1 MLSRPKI
8 FISRCVVYHA
18 CMIHFKRI
26 IAFVTVA
33 ALSLALVACAN
44 TGDSKNGGTSASA
57 LSALFPTGTVVLQD
71 RPDRLLV
78 QLPNGLLILTQ
89 ELHTQPVVT
98 TQAWVKTGS
107 IFEQEHV
114 GQGLSHFLEHLLAG
128 GTTDKRPEGETNKIL
143 GQIGAHTNAQTGME
157 TVRYYINTTSQHTET
172 SIDLMS
178 DWMLNSKITPE
189 EYNREREVIQ
199 HEFEMGQGD
208 PNRIMWKLTNLAR
221 YRHHPARHPTIGYI
235 DEFLK
240 ISRDEI
246 YNFYKR
252 MYVPNNMV
260 MVVVGDIDRVKA
272 ALWVATRWA
281 DAKPGKLPTIS
292 LPSESKLLGGATE
305 ASDKASIQRPRLRL
319 SWPGTRLAGEDDFAM
334 DLLAGVLGQ
343 GESSRLVQS
352 IRDTEPLVTNVS
364 AYNMSETWGEGMF
377 IIDAEVSSP
386 VAAVKAA
393 ILEQIDALIK
403 GGIKPA
409 ELERA
414 KRKTLAAIAF
424 EGQSAEAMAD
434 RFTRD
439 LIGMGDPDYLNWYA
453 TQIQAITA
461 EQVVAAAK
469 RHLTREQL
477 MTLTLLPTDRGE
489 KPPALKRPTDF
500 KDNDP
505 AAAKLPREIISL
517 DNSTLVAKLRTAMAK
532 AGAVSNKQIVVDPI
546 NFHELPNGVRVIVQR
561 TTLVPAVSIQV
572 FQKGGVLSDEKLKE
586 GYANAAA
593 MMLLKGTSTRSN
605 KQIHELIE
613 SMGAQIESQCANNS
627 SFLKA
632 ECLATDFGPMM
643 ELIGDVIVNPSFPEA
658 EWAKFQPR
666 LLAAI
671 ARQTDSWDGE
681 LRKRFRTILF
691 GEDPNGRYHAWSQG
705 PLGRADVI
713 KAAKAANLAD
723 FYRKHIAASN
733 TIVAIFGNIDEST
746 ALAAAQRAFGSLPKD
761 AAVKLELVNPVTPPE
776 PSVTA
781 YQTDKQLA
789 AVSIGFGPGVTR
801 ADKDVPAL
809 AVMTRVISTFP
820 NGWLEE
826 QLRGKGPGLVYSVGA
841 GNSTGL
847 VTGYFGVSFNTGT
860 ATITESLKRSLEVI
874 RRARETT
881 VDAEA
886 LQRAKAGVIAEEVF
900 EKQSNDARAMEAA
913 LNSLYGL
920 PADEAE
926 RYVKAVENV
935 TPADIQRVAK
945 AHLNNP
951 TVVILSNDKVDEAA
965 AKKLVEDFAK
975 AK

>member
-1 MLSRPKI
+1 MHDATLA
-8 FISRCVVYHA
+8 FLVVYDA
-18 CMIHFKRI
+18 CMNHIQRAI
-26 IAFVTVA
+26 VSVLIAVFCLG
-33 ALSLALVACAN
+33 LSACA
-44 TGDSKNGGTSASA
+44 TSEKPSDVSSAVSSQFPAGT
-57 LSALFPTGTVVLQD
+57 TILQD

-128 GTTDKRPEGETNKIL
+128 GTTDKRAEDESNQIL
-143 GQIGAHTNAQTGME
+143 GRIGAQTNASTGME
-157 TVRYYINTTSQHTET
+157 TVRYYINTTSEHAET

-178 DWMLNSKITPE
+178 DWMLHSKITKE
-189 EYNREREVIQ
+189 EYERERDVIQ
-199 HEFEMGQGD
+199 HEFEMGQGE
-208 PNRIMWKLTNLAR
+208 PGRIMWKITNLAR
-221 YRHHPARHPTIGYI
+221 YRYHPARHPTIGYI

-240 ISRDEI
+240 ITRDEI

-272 ALWVATRWA
+272 ATWVANRWSS
-281 DAKPGKLPTIS
+281 AKPGKLPTIN
-292 LPSESKLLGGATE
+292 LPRESKLLAPVE
-305 ASDKASIQRPRLRL
+305 LSDKAGIQRPHLRL
-319 SWPGTRLAGEDDFAM
+319 AWPGTRLAGEDDFAM

-352 IRDTEPLVTNVS
+352 IRDGEPLVTSVS

-377 IIDAEVSSP
+377 IIDAQVSSP
-386 VAAVKAA
+386 VAAVKQA
-393 ILEQIDALIK
+393 ILEQIDALVK
-403 GGIKPA
+403 NGIKPE

-424 EGQSAEAMAD
+424 DGQSAEALAD

-453 TQIQAITA
+453 TQIESITA
-461 EQVVAAAK
+461 DQVVAAAK

-489 KPPALKRPTDF
+489 KTSALKRPTDYQGT
-500 KDNDP
+500 DP
-505 AAAKLPREIISL
+505 DANKVAREIIPL
-517 DNSTLVAKLRTAMAK
+517 DNAALVSKLRAAMAK

-546 NFHELPNGVRVIVQR
+546 KYHQLSNGLNVVFQR

-572 FQKGGVLSDEKLKE
+572 FQKGGVLADEKLKE

-593 MMLLKGTSTRSN
+593 MMLLKGTTTRSN
-605 KQIHELIE
+605 KQIHEMIE
-613 SMGAQIESQCANNS
+613 TMGAQMESQCANNS

-632 ECLATDFGPMM
+632 ECLTSDFAPMM
-643 ELIGDVIVNPSFPEA
+643 DLIGDVIVRPSFPEA

-671 ARQTDSWDGE
+671 AKQTDSWDGE
-681 LRKRFRTILF
+681 LRKRFRTVFF

-705 PLGRADVI
+705 PLGRADVL
-713 KAAKAANLAD
+713 KAAKAANLAE
-723 FYRKHIAASN
+723 FYRKRLGASN
-733 TIVAIFGNIDEST
+733 TTVAIFGNVDEAT
-746 ALAAAQRAFGSLPKD
+746 AFAAAEKAFGAMPKD
-761 AAVKLELVNPVTPPE
+761 PEIKLALVDPATPAQAT
-776 PSVTA
+776 VHA
-781 YQTDKQLA
+781 FQTDKQLA
-789 AVSIGFGPGVTR
+789 AVSIGLSPGVKR
-801 ADKDVPAL
+801 NDPDVAAL
-809 AVMTRVISTFP
+809 AVMSKVISTFP
-820 NGWLEE
+820 TGWLEE

-841 GNSTGL
+841 GNATGL
-847 VTGYFGVSFNTGT
+847 VTGYFGISFNTSA
-860 ATITESLKRSLEVI
+860 ATVGEAVKRSLAVV
-874 RRARETT
+874 RRAKETT
-881 VDAEA
+881 VDDETLA
-886 LQRAKAGVIAEEVF
+886 RAKAAVVAEEVF

-920 PADEAE
+920 PRDESE
-926 RYVKAVENV
+926 KYVETVRKL

-945 AHLNNP
+945 AHLNRP
-951 TVVILSNDKVDEAA
+951 TVVIMSNEKVDEAA
-965 AKKLVEDFAK
+965 MKKIVEESELK
-975 AK
+975 